1 MNAVPLLMSVVP
13 MLSVQIPQGHTG
25 VSVKLVLLEMD
36 ALVRTNNLPI
46 VVFCKVNG
54 KYFSF
59 KLLNIQ
65 KKEHIP

>member
-1 MNAVPLLMSVVP
+1 MSVVP
-13 MLSVQIPQGHTG
+13 MLSVRIPQGHTG

-54 KYFSF
+54 KYLS
-59 KLLNIQ
+59 I
-65 KKEHIP
+65 